1 MKVILLKELPGK
13 GGEGDIIDVARG
25 FANNYLLTQGFAVL
39 ATPGNLKQL
48 ENRRKNIAKR
58 EEERLAQANATKA
71 ALEDAKVEIAAK
83 IGEEG
88 QLFGSITSTMIAQA
102 IKDTKD
108 LDIDRRRIEIRK
120 AIKTAGKHEVHVSLY
135 RGIFATVQVHVVDA
149 AAPEKTDDTAAD
161 ANAEH
166 TAEAQD
172 ATTQTEE
179 SAVQ

>member
-25 FANNYLLTQGFAVL
+25 YANNYLLTQGFAVL

-58 EEERLAQANATKA
+58 EEERIVQANATKA
-71 ALEDAKVEIAAK
+71 ALENTSVEIAAK

-102 IKDTKD
+102 IKDSKD
-108 LDIDRRRIEIRK
+108 IDIDRRRIEIRK

-135 RGIFATVQVHVVDA
+135 RGIFATVNVQVIDA
-149 AAPEKTDDTAAD
+149 SAPEKAEDSATKAEAKAD
-161 ANAEH
+161 AESTSAASEE
-166 TAEAQD
+166 AEA
-172 ATTQTEE
+172 
-179 SAVQ
+179 